1 MGENGKASK
10 IEDEIDGLSP
20 EAKAEFIRRV
30 QAGAIASAPTG
41 SAIATTGG
49 AVATGNGTA
58 FGTVGTV
65 IYQAQPT
72 LPDGEPERSYLQ
84 RVFAGDGYTRER
96 ARREELVL
104 QPN

>member
-1 MGENGKASK
+1 MGEDEKASK
-10 IEDEIDGLSP
+10 IEKEIGGLSP
-20 EAKAEFIRRV
+20 EAWAEVIRRH
-30 QAGAIASAPTG
+30 QAGMAPPLTAST
-41 SAIATTGG
+41 IATTG
-49 AVATGNGTA
+49 AAIATGNGTA

-65 IYQAQPT
+65 IFHVQPT